1 MKALVGL
8 YLHSSHWQRP
18 LSLPLSY
25 GLFFLL
31 WHGPSL
37 TYPGFCATSF
47 LLAASHRHTVN
58 HWNTAVLS
66 RWPTLFSFL
75 FSCIYTLSM
84 VPGCMGMSQTRSD
97 KYASSRG
104 RQMARLIVALFFA
117 GFAFFGVIALRG
129 LRNGKILPPNK
140 ITSVK
145 VKVLTVTYISGVSI
159 FLFMSLVNFI
169 VFFFDES

>member
-1 MKALVGL
+1 
-8 YLHSSHWQRP
+8 
-18 LSLPLSY
+18 
-25 GLFFLL
+25 
-31 WHGPSL
+31 
-37 TYPGFCATSF
+37 
-47 LLAASHRHTVN
+47 
-58 HWNTAVLS
+58 
-66 RWPTLFSFL
+66 
-75 FSCIYTLSM
+75 
-84 VPGCMGMSQTRSD
+84 
-97 KYASSRG
+97 
-104 RQMARLIVALFFA
+104 MARLIVALFFA